1 MRINFVYVFLLGI
14 GGVDG
19 GFILLGVEEIY
30 RLI

>member
-14 GGVDG
+14 GGVDE
-19 GFILLGVEEIY
+19 GFILLGVGEIY